1 MITGEASDKSEKYY
15 TDWDHYHG
23 GNGKTAVIDIGIP
36 TPNGV
41 MEDLCRVIPNP
52 FLAHFVRK
60 FRRRV
65 DGFTKPAIA
74 IRKDVSNPELYWSG
88 SCENL
93 TGYVFIEGAYYG
105 GRRK

>member
-15 TDWDHYHG
+15 TDGDHYHG
-23 GNGKTAVIDIGIP
+23 GNGKTAVIDIRIP
-36 TPNGV
+36 SPYGV
-41 MEDLCRVIPNP
+41 MEDLSRVIPNP
-52 FLAHFVRK
+52 FLTHFVRK

-65 DGFTKPAIA
+65 DGFAKSAIT

-88 SCENL
+88 SCEDL
-93 TGYVFIEGAYYG
+93 TGYVFVERTYDG

>member
-41 MEDLCRVIPNP
+41 MED
-52 FLAHFVRK
+52 FVRK